1 MLLWKDFPR
10 NCLFSKS
17 PFPISSLLFQSLFYC
32 GCVIP
37 LHVHA
42 KYPHNLFIIFIL
54 KFPCTWCLSW
64 NLFLELPIPS
74 LCCHWNPFVMCNFLF
89 SPRSCNTFVS
99 VQWCSSVLPEANS
112 ICFQRNITIL
122 FSPSKGC
129 YICDSIWHWETRI
142 KILRGYGMKGRNN
155 LFLQMERNLLPF
167 S

>member
-10 NCLFSKS
+10 NCLFSES

-37 LHVHA
+37 LDVHA
-42 KYPHNLFIIFIL
+42 KISPSPFYRLHLKISLYLMPFL
-54 KFPCTWCLSW
+54 KFLSRATDS
-64 NLFLELPIPS
+64 FPMLPLKPVI
-74 LCCHWNPFVMCNFLF
+74 CNFLF

-99 VQWCSSVLPEANS
+99 VQWGSPVLPEANS

-122 FSPSKGC
+122 FSPSQGC
-129 YICDSIWHWETRI
+129 YICDSIWHRETRI
-142 KILRGYGMKGRNN
+142 KILRGYGMKGRNS
-155 LFLQMERNLLPF
+155 LFLQMERNLLLF